1 MTISRRPSLI
11 GLRAFEAAA
20 RHGRMSLA
28 ADELCVTHGAIS
40 RSIRHLEEELAVVLF
55 SGPRNDLK
63 LTDEGKMLAAKIGPA
78 FRQLDAAVVPFLD
91 QEAGAI
97 RVSCLSTF
105 AMKWLIPRLQA
116 FQEEAPQ
123 IEVRLSASDAAL
135 DFEREQY
142 DVAIRVTDHRLPD
155 DIRVSELFP
164 EHVGLVASPSFLR
177 KHGIERPEQLSGLP
191 ILRTRTRLNA

>member
-116 FQEEAPQ
+116 FGGGAPNRGEA
-123 IEVRLSASDAAL
+123 VGVGCCAGL
-135 DFEREQY
+135 REG
-142 DVAIRVTDHRLPD
+142 AI
-155 DIRVSELFP
+155 
-164 EHVGLVASPSFLR
+164 
-177 KHGIERPEQLSGLP
+177 
-191 ILRTRTRLNA
+191 